1 MLCCPLKSQKVNAM
15 KSELGFKL
23 YFLLNFKIQDSNYC
37 ASSLRFKCPS
47 YLYTKAV
54 LRETTA
60 KPDNLPMEP
69 VSFSQDKIH
78 ISSTSMLVNCLFF
91 NNVDLMWYVTPLCC
105 DAMFIEIN
113 KKMKRN

>member
-1 MLCCPLKSQKVNAM
+1 MVNAM

-78 ISSTSMLVNCLFF
+78 ISSELSFF